1 MALPD
6 ENMELINKY
15 EQLINRE
22 KNLNERIIRARLTVE
37 NYNKELADIE
47 KKIMERYKTLDIGQI
62 KSQIL
67 ARHMENKK
75 IVEER
80 EQELIQAEASLNQI
94 EAVLNQIERV

>member
-80 EQELIQAEASLNQI
+80 EQELIKAETSLNQI